1 MKMHRNLLVFFFL
14 LMLANPTYTNAIE
27 IQSVKDEIS
36 ASEEVEA
43 KDIAAKATK
52 AEKKKDKDMVTINS
66 RFFVTLGID
75 IAMILLIIT
84 LIYYPNYRKMDTIF
98 TFIVFNIM
106 IFLLTF
112 VLNKVKI
119 SMGAAFGLFA
129 VFSMLRYRT
138 EGIGMKDMTYL
149 FIFIAVG
156 LIGGIQL
163 EYYVLAIICT
173 IVFIITFVLDSNI
186 IMKREL
192 SQAIQFEK
200 IEMVKPEMHEQLIQE
215 LQNRTGLKIHRI
227 AIRKLDYLKDMASI
241 RIYYYE

>member
-1 MKMHRNLLVFFFL
+1 MTRYSRLLIFL
-14 LMLANPTYTNAIE
+14 LYLILADPCPSYALKIK
-27 IQSVKDEIS
+27 IPKDEIS
-36 ASEEVEA
+36 ATDETEVQE
-43 KDIAAKATK
+43 TK
-52 AEKKKDKDMVTINS
+52 AEKKVVSIS
-66 RFFVTLGID
+66 PRFFITLSID
-75 IAMILLIIT
+75 LAMMLLIII

-149 FIFIAVG
+149 FIFIAIG

-163 EYYVLAIICT
+163 EYTVLAIICG
-173 IVFIITFVLDSNI
+173 IIFIATFILDSNYI
-186 IMKREL
+186 LKREL
-192 SQAIQFEK
+192 SQCLEFEK
-200 IEMVKPEMHEQLIQE
+200 IELVKPENKEQLLEE
-215 LQNRTGLKIHRI
+215 LTGLNIHRVTI
-227 AIRKLDYLKDMASI
+227 KKLDYLKDTASI

>member
-1 MKMHRNLLVFFFL
+1 MTTFSRILIFL
-14 LMLANPTYTNAIE
+14 LFLILITPVATYALQMPE
-27 IQSVKDEIS
+27 DEVSVSDEGS
-36 ASEEVEA
+36 TKES
-43 KDIAAKATK
+43 KAD
-52 AEKKKDKDMVTINS
+52 KKKEKDKDTVSITS
-66 RFFVTLGID
+66 RFFITLAIDVTML
-75 IAMILLIIT
+75 LLIIF

-149 FIFIAVG
+149 FIFIAIG
-156 LIGGIQL
+156 LISGIQL
-163 EYYVLAIICT
+163 EYSVLAIICG
-173 IVFIITFVLDSNI
+173 IVFAVAFVLDSRVFLKKELTQNI
-186 IMKREL
+186 E
-192 SQAIQFEK
+192 FEK
-200 IEMVKPEMHEQLIQE
+200 IEMVKPELYDQLLLE
-215 LQNRTGLKIHRI
+215 LINRTGLKIHRV
-227 AIRKLDYLKDMASI
+227 AIRKLDYLKDTASI